1 MTVFKNLYGE
11 YIAKANKNSSN
22 KLIFCERSIESSWMF
37 DYAFIK
43 FIKSEEDSNES
54 KFDGYHVVE
63 NGIFLRT
70 ASPIDKEAQYEND
83 EG

>member
-37 DYAFIK
+37 EYAFIK
-43 FIKSEEDSNES
+43 FEKDSNES
-54 KFDGYHVVE
+54 KFDGYHIVE

-70 ASPIDKEAQYEND
+70 ASPIDKEVQYEN
-83 EG
+83 GNK